1 MARLA
6 TYARAVC
13 VLALLVSCGD
23 KDAATPSEATNTPTP
38 TARSNAPSP
47 AAGGDSHVEG
57 DSHDEEAHREEA
69 KSGREAQHAEGEDE
83 HGHGEEAGA
92 LRLSEAELKSA
103 GIRVGE
109 AKVQAV
115 ADQISVPA
123 TVQADQSRIAHV
135 APKVSGRIL
144 RVHVRLGDSVQRGQV
159 LATIESMEVGEAQA
173 AYVDARAQLD
183 LAQSSF
189 ERARQLFEEQI
200 IAQKDWLQ
208 AQADLQKARAAE
220 RAAASR
226 LRLLGVGRP
235 TGQGDPSSVYTLVA
249 PFGGTVTEVDN
260 AVQGELAKPEEGLFT
275 VADLSQVWVQ
285 ASLPESDLAR
295 VRVGAPAAIE
305 VAAYP
310 DERFEGRVAY
320 VSSGLDKETRTV
332 QARIEVPNPKG
343 RLKMEMFATAHIE
356 AAAGEEQA
364 LILPR
369 EAVVLMD
376 GKPAVFVRE
385 NGGFEARGVELG
397 QPLATG
403 TVVRSGVRPGEQV
416 VLGGAYALKARM
428 LKSQMGEGHA
438 H

>member
-1 MARLA
+1 MLRFA
-6 TYARAVC
+6 TY
-13 VLALLVSCGD
+13 VLALCALALLASCGD
-23 KDAATPSEATNTPTP
+23 NDAAPSSEATKPLT
-38 TARSNAPSP
+38 TAEGSKPASP
-47 AAGGDSHVEG
+47 AGGGDSHAAG
-57 DSHDEEAHREEA
+57 DSDDEEAHRDDDHQSGEA
-69 KSGREAQHAEGEDE
+69 DHAEGEKG
-83 HGHGEEAGA
+83 HGHGEEREA
-92 LRLSEAELKSA
+92 LKLSDAELKTA
-103 GIRVGE
+103 GVRVAE
-109 AKVQAV
+109 VKVQAV

-123 TVQADQSRIAHV
+123 TVQADQSRMAHV
-135 APKVSGRIL
+135 APKVSGRIV
-144 RVHVRLGDSVQRGQV
+144 RIHVRLGDSVQRGQV
-159 LATIESMEVGEAQA
+159 LATIDSIEVGEAQA
-173 AYVDARAQLD
+173 AYVDSRAQLD

-200 IAQKDWLQ
+200 IPQKDWLQ
-208 AQADLQKARAAE
+208 AQADLEKARAAE
-220 RAAASR
+220 RAAAGR
-226 LRLLGVGRP
+226 LRLLGVSRP

-249 PFGGTVTEVDN
+249 PFAGTVTELEN

-275 VADLSQVWVQ
+275 VADLSRVWVQ
-285 ASLPESDLAR
+285 ASLPEADLPR

-310 DERFEGRVAY
+310 GERFEGRVAY
-320 VSSGLDKETRTV
+320 VSSGLDRETRTV

-356 AAAGEEQA
+356 AGAGEEQA
-364 LILPR
+364 LVVPR

-385 NGGFEARGVELG
+385 DGGFEARGVELG
-397 QPLATG
+397 QPLARG

-416 VLGGAYALKARM
+416 VVAGAYALKARV

>member
-1 MARLA
+1 MLRLA
-6 TYARAVC
+6 TYALAVC

-23 KDAATPSEATNTPTP
+23 KDSVTSSEATNTPTT
-38 TARSNAPSP
+38 TAGSNAPSP
-47 AAGGDSHVEG
+47 AAGGDSHVED
-57 DSHDEEAHREEA
+57 DSHDEEGHRDED
-69 KSGREAQHAEGEDE
+69 KSGGEPQHTEGEDE
-83 HGHGEEAGA
+83 HGHGEEGEA
-92 LRLSEAELKSA
+92 LKLSDAELKSA

-123 TVQADQSRIAHV
+123 TVQADQNRIAHV

-144 RVHVRLGDSVQRGQV
+144 RVHVRLGDSLQRGQV
-159 LATIESMEVGEAQA
+159 LATIDSMEVGEAQA

-208 AQADLQKARAAE
+208 AQADLQRARAAE

-235 TGQGDPSSVYTLVA
+235 TGQDDPSSVYTLVA
-249 PFGGTVTEVDN
+249 PFAGTVTEVDN

-275 VADLSQVWVQ
+275 VADLSRVWVQ

-320 VSSGLDKETRTV
+320 VSSGLDKETRTI
-332 QARIEVPNPKG
+332 QARIEVSNPKG

-364 LILPR
+364 VILPR

-397 QPLATG
+397 QALATG

-416 VLGGAYALKARM
+416 VLAGAYALKARM